1 MFSADTLK
9 LMLRFGNLSVIG
21 RVSTTNSSPEDLNAA
36 MKGLN
41 EALEDPLVMLHDFS
55 DT

>member
-9 LMLRFGNLSVIG
+9 LMPRFSVIG
-21 RVSTTNSSPEDLNAA
+21 RVSTTNSSPEDINAA

-41 EALEDPLVMLHDFS
+41 EALEDP
-55 DT
+55 